1 MANKKY
7 HYYILVLTT
16 KGPVFVTGIPSRH
29 TAEWDESKVPK
40 EFDKE
45 YAQDIVLGLSC
56 NGYTA
61 FMVQMKWEI
70 NSQPYFYDKGHFEW
84 VWNEDEKEDN

>member
-7 HYYILVLTT
+7 HYYILVLTST
-16 KGPVFVTGIPSRH
+16 GPVFVTGVPERH
-29 TAEWDESKVPK
+29 TAEWDKCKPPK
-40 EFDKE
+40 EFSKD

-61 FMVQMKWEI
+61 FMVTSVWEVDT
-70 NSQPYFYDKGHFEW
+70 QAYFYNNGHFEW
-84 VWNEDEKEDN
+84 VWNEDKKGE